1 MTAGAEPWC
10 GSQAS
15 GPGPDLR
22 AQHELSD
29 TDGTQGVTALPWSQD
44 TADM

>member
-10 GSQAS
+10 GSQDS

-29 TDGTQGVTALPWSQD
+29 TDGTQGVTALLV
-44 TADM
+44 